1 MVAAAG
7 VAATAVAAAGVAATA
22 VVAAEVMVAEAVG
35 AATAVA
41 RAALVATTT
50 AAKSNPF
57 GFKRGGG
64 FPPPRFIFSCLTFPP
79 SLSIPRRE

>member
-1 MVAAAG
+1 
-7 VAATAVAAAGVAATA
+7 
-22 VVAAEVMVAEAVG
+22 VVVMVAEAVG

-64 FPPPRFIFSCLTFPP
+64 IPPPRFF
-79 SLSIPRRE
+79 